1 MIFSFSLALSPRPPH
16 IAHLVPGDVVRR
28 PAILPWDHR
37 PCWEPDSSWKRNTLT
52 RRPLLAAAA
61 AAMAGSRS
69 AAAFSPTDPK
79 TSKLALESNVCRSAE
94 CSSAALKQLKPLL
107 DVSNVQVNAK
117 GAESAHDLVVVKCAA
132 FQEMDDNS
140 IVVKVRVTA
149 EGLDLVDNVAIIW
162 IANTSTGEVLA
173 ARAETRLDW
182 WRPNCELRGDS
193 HERRAECHEARCAHS
208 ASLLHNAWRMGGEGV
223 HNGRI
228 P

>member
-1 MIFSFSLALSPRPPH
+1 
-16 IAHLVPGDVVRR
+16 
-28 PAILPWDHR
+28 
-37 PCWEPDSSWKRNTLT
+37 
-52 RRPLLAAAA
+52 
-61 AAMAGSRS
+61 MAGSRS

-173 ARAETRLDW
+173 ARAETEDDSTGGAPTVNYEATVTNAELSAMKHDVLIPRLYCTTHGVW
-182 WRPNCELRGDS
+182 EGKAFTM
-193 HERRAECHEARCAHS
+193 AEYLDKGGLGF
-208 ASLLHNAWRMGGEGV
+208 ASYGEKKV
-223 HNGRI
+223 
-228 P
+228 